1 MTYQEHI
8 EGIREGI
15 DKLKAMIL
23 RDIDESCGSETV
35 LQQRYSELRHID
47 EGMEQFALR
56 VEADIDELDM
66 DRMANHTIRYGL
78 EDSFDE
84 RA

>member
-15 DKLKAMIL
+15 DKLKAKIL

-35 LQQRYSELRHID
+35 LQQRYKELRHID
-47 EGMEQFALR
+47 EGLEQFALR

-66 DRMANHTIRYGL
+66 DRMAEEDWREIR
-78 EDSFDE
+78 
-84 RA
+84 

>member
-1 MTYQEHI
+1 MTYQEYI
-8 EGIREGI
+8 DSIRLEI
-15 DKLKAMIL
+15 DNLKAKIL

-56 VEADIDELDM
+56 VEADVDEIDM
-66 DRMANHTIRYGL
+66 DRMAEEDWREIR
-78 EDSFDE
+78 
-84 RA
+84 